1 MASVHHDPRSPRGV
15 WYCSYRLSDGQRA
28 CRSTGKKNRRQAEIV
43 CQAWQLAEDELANGQ
58 LTRER
63 TLEIF
68 NEMLRR
74 VGLEP
79 LEQITVCQWLEDWLA
94 SKEQVSKAT
103 RVGYTQVIN
112 EFLEYLG
119 PTGGNRRLEAITEID
134 IRGFV
139 THLRKEGVS
148 ANTINKL
155 VRKYLSGAFEKAR
168 KLGKIKHNPIMCTD
182 SERADQASRDV
193 FTPEQ
198 VARLVVAAGKDRDW
212 AGAILF
218 AYGCGGRLQDI
229 ANLRWSSLD
238 LEHNIVSFRE
248 RKTGRVAIIG
258 LHPDFIDWIAKEP
271 RSNDDPQAYVF
282 PSLANRSG
290 SGRNGLS
297 KAFCQIMDRA
307 GIKNRLIR
315 ERAAGKTRSRSLLGL
330 SFHSFRHS
338 AATAV
343 FNQAALKEITRR
355 VTNQAGGVVD
365 RYIHEDLEAIRQ
377 AVNLVPRL
385 PK

>member
-1 MASVHHDPRSPRGV
+1 MASVHRDPRSPRGV
-15 WYCSYRLSDGQRA
+15 WYCSYRRSDGQRA
-28 CRSTGKKNRRQAEIV
+28 FRSTEKKNRREAEIV
-43 CQAWQLAEDELANGQ
+43 CQAWQLAEDELANCQ

-63 TLEIF
+63 ATEII

-74 VGLEP
+74 IGLEP
-79 LEQITVCQWLEDWLA
+79 LEQITVQNWLQDWLA
-94 SKEQVSKAT
+94 SKEQVSDAT
-103 RVGYTQVIN
+103 RAGYTQAVN

-119 PTGGNRRLEAITEID
+119 PTGGNRRLEAITEIH

-139 THLRKEGVS
+139 SHLRKSGVS
-148 ANTINKL
+148 PSTINKL
-155 VRKYLSGAFEKAR
+155 VRKYLSVPFEKAR
-168 KLGKIKHNPIMCTD
+168 KLGKIKFNPVMATD
-182 SERADQASRDV
+182 PEKADQVARDV

-198 VARLVVAAGKDRDW
+198 VARLVGAAGKDRDW

-218 AYGCGGRLQDI
+218 AYGCGGRLQDV

-238 LEHNIVSFRE
+238 LEHDIVSFRE
-248 RKTGRVAIIG
+248 RKTGRLAIIG
-258 LHPDFIDWIAKEP
+258 LHPDFVDWIAKEP

-297 KAFCQIMDRA
+297 KAFGRIMERA
-307 GIKNRLIR
+307 GIENHLIR
-315 ERAAGKTRSRSLLGL
+315 QRAAGETRSRSLHAL

-355 VTNQAGGVVD
+355 VTNHSGGVVD